1 MTRTLNTWS
10 TLSTLVLALIAAA
23 CLALPVGAVGAA
35 AHDPTLSLPQQQ
47 LWDEARQAFREHRY
61 AAAYGRFATLADA
74 GHVPSAHLALT
85 MLRQG
90 PVLFGSAWTA
100 SVPQQRRWSVLA
112 VEDARRQW
120 LVDAAGAAD

>member
-1 MTRTLNTWS
+1 MTRTLS
-10 TLSTLVLALIAAA
+10 TLLLALMAAA
-23 CLALPVGAVGAA
+23 CLALPVGAADAA
-35 AHDPTLSLPQQQ
+35 TDPALNPAQQQ

-61 AAAYGRFATLADA
+61 AAAYGRFATLADS
-74 GHVPSAHLALT
+74 GHAPSAHLALT

-112 VEDARRQW
+112 VEDTRRQW